1 MVASGYHAPMTDLAG
16 TWELV
21 EWVATVGEREQR
33 PFGGD
38 VVGRL
43 TYTDDGFMWAAL
55 MRRDRSPI
63 AASTLAAATASERA
77 AAAAG
82 YLNYAGRYTAKPGK
96 VVHHV
101 EVSLMPN
108 WVGGD
113 QERLVSWE
121 DGDLVLSTPPVVGS
135 SGEVITNRLRWRRLT
150 SQSERTILPTK
161 ST

>member
-1 MVASGYHAPMTDLAG
+1 MAEIQPVSQSFWPVSMPTMSKLVG

-21 EWVATVGEREQR
+21 EWTATVGDRVQR

-43 TYTDDGFMWAAL
+43 TYTADGHMWATL
-55 MRRDRSPI
+55 MRRDRTLIS
-63 AASTLAAATASERA
+63 AATLAGATAADRA

-82 YLNYAGRYTAKPGK
+82 YLNYMGTYTENGSK

-101 EVSLMPN
+101 DLALMPN

-113 QERLVSWE
+113 QERNIAWL
-121 DGDLVLSTPPVVGS
+121 GDDLELSTDPENGR
-135 SGEVITNRLRWRRLT
+135 SGETIVNRLRWKR
-150 SQSERTILPTK
+150 I
-161 ST
+161 